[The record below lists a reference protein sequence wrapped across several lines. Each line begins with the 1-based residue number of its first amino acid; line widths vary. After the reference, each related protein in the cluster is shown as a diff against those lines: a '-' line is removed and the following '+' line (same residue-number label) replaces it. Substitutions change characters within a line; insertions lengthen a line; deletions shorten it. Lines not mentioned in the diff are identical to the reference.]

1 MTFEE
6 VSKKYPLGM
15 IIGEFCPMEE
25 IRTKQQVYDSLG
37 YWEYHD
43 NFYIQGKDRNTFHR
57 VMIYYYKCEG
67 YRTTD
72 GKYFRAYTTDDV
84 GCMTWFEEPVPS
96 MKDAFI
102 IPPIEDEDY
111 EEKLQEAFAV
121 EWLKK
126 RTETPIFNRKQLEE
140 ITRYEF

>member
-15 IIGEFCPMEE
+15 VVGRFYPMEE
-25 IRTKQQVYDSLG
+25 TKTKQQVYDSLG
-37 YWEYHD
+37 YWEYND
-43 NFYIQGKDRNTFHR
+43 FFYIQGKDRNTFHR
-57 VMIYYYKCEG
+57 VAVYYYKCEG

-72 GKYFRAYTTDDV
+72 GKNFQAYTTSDD
-84 GCMTWFEEPVPS
+84 GYMETFEEPVPS
-96 MKDAFI
+96 MNNAFMI
-102 IPPIEDEDY
+102 SPIED
-111 EEKLQEAFAV
+111 EEKLQEAFAA

-126 RTETPIFNRKQLEE
+126 RTETPIFNRQQLEE

>member
-25 IRTKQQVYDSLG
+25 IKTKQQVYDSLK
-37 YWEYHD
+37 YWEYND
-43 NFYIQGKDRNTFHR
+43 FFYIQGKDRNTFHR
-57 VMIYYYKCEG
+57 VIVYYYKCEG
-67 YRTTD
+67 YKTTN
-72 GKYFRAYTTDDV
+72 GKDFQAYTGYDGYIET
-84 GCMTWFEEPVPS
+84 FEEPAPS
-96 MKDAFI
+96 MKDAFM

-111 EEKLQEAFAV
+111 EERLQEALTT

-126 RTETPIFNRKQLEE
+126 RTETPIFNRQQLEE

>member
-6 VSKKYPLGM
+6 VSKKYPLGT
-15 IIGEFCPMEE
+15 IVGEFCPMEDT
-25 IRTKQQVYDSLG
+25 RTKQQVYDSLG
-37 YWEYHD
+37 YWEYRD

-67 YRTTD
+67 YYTTD
-72 GKYFRAYTTDDV
+72 GKFFQAYATDDA
-84 GCMTWFEEPVPS
+84 GYMERFEEPTS
-96 MKDAFI
+96 SILDAFI

-111 EEKLQEAFAV
+111 EEKLQEAFAA

>member
-15 IIGEFCPMEE
+15 IMGEFCPTEE
-25 IRTKQQVYDSLG
+25 TKTKQQVYDSLRR
-37 YWEYHD
+37 WEYHD
-43 NFYIQGKDRNTFHR
+43 SFYIQGKDRNTFHR
-57 VMIYYYKCEG
+57 VIIYYYKCEG
-67 YRTTD
+67 YRTID
-72 GKYFRAYTTDDV
+72 GKYFQAYTTDYA
-84 GCMTWFEEPVPS
+84 GCMARFEEPAPS
-96 MKDAFI
+96 MKDAFM

-111 EEKLQEAFAV
+111 EEKLQEAFAA

-126 RTETPIFNRKQLEE
+126 RTETPIFNRKQLEV

>member
-15 IIGEFCPMEE
+15 IVGEFCPMEE
-25 IRTKQQVYDSLG
+25 TKTKQQVYDSLG

-57 VMIYYYKCEG
+57 VVIYYYKCEG
-67 YRTTD
+67 YYTTD
-72 GKYFRAYTTDDV
+72 GKYFQAYTTDDAGYMV
-84 GCMTWFEEPVPS
+84 RFEEPVHS
-96 MKDAFI
+96 MKDAFM
-102 IPPIEDEDY
+102 IPPAEDQ
-111 EEKLQEAFAV
+111 EKLQEAFAA

-126 RTETPIFNRKQLEE
+126 RIETPIFNRQQLEE

>member
-6 VSKKYPLGM
+6 VSKKYPLNM
-15 IIGEFCPMEE
+15 IIGEFCPSKQED
-25 IRTKQQVYDSLG
+25 TKAWVQESLG
-37 YWEYHD
+37 YWEYND
-43 NFYIQGKDRNTFHR
+43 FFYIQGKNRNTFHR
-57 VMIYYYKCEG
+57 VFVYYYKCEG

-72 GKYFRAYTTDDV
+72 GKNFQAYTTGDD
-84 GCMTWFEEPVPS
+84 GYMESFEEPVPS
-96 MKDAFI
+96 MNDAFM
-102 IPPIEDEDY
+102 IPPIEEKDY
-111 EEKLQEAFAV
+111 DKKLQEAFAA

>member
-15 IIGEFCPMEE
+15 IVGEFCPMAREN
-25 IRTKQQVYDSLG
+25 TKEQVHDSLG
-37 YWEYHD
+37 YWEY
-43 NFYIQGKDRNTFHR
+43 NNFFYIQGKDRNTFHR
-57 VMIYYYKCEG
+57 VIVYYYKCEG

-72 GKYFRAYTTDDV
+72 GKEFQAYTTGDE
-84 GCMTWFEEPVPS
+84 GYMETFEEPAPS
-96 MKDAFI
+96 MESAFM

-111 EEKLQEAFAV
+111 EEKLQEAFAA